1 MAQIMKAEILEL
13 RGSQRLL
20 PVPIEVHE
28 LFSGTGGDL
37 YSLASN

>member
-1 MAQIMKAEILEL
+1 MKAEILEL

-28 LFSGTGGDL
+28 LFSGTGGERNF
-37 YSLASN
+37 LASN